1 MAMLF
6 PAPIWGWI
14 YCKCVSAVCSAVQQI
29 VVWRAD
35 FRPATVGGGYSP
47 PALYDQT
54 MTNRLGEFI
63 PASGFR
69 VMPPLACKG
78 RVGIRGR
85 QFDTIKAR
93 ANSQKP
99 KIGLY
104 EFARACTDHWC
115 LLHPSPTPPLQAREG
130 MRSVTLVCTIHRN
143 THAHYLAGMAAAPT
157 GESGVRQLPGCVT
170 KLAAGPARRVAQRF
184 HKPVGRYGMIL
195 LFFK

>member
-1 MAMLF
+1 MLIGCLLSSAANCCLAGRF
-6 PAPIWGWI
+6 PPSHCRGRLFA
-14 YCKCVSAVCSAVQQI
+14 SRAVRPDNNKQVGRIHTS
-29 VVWRAD
+29 
-35 FRPATVGGGYSP
+35 FRFQSHASP
-47 PALYDQT
+47 CLQ
-54 MTNRLGEFI
+54 GE
-63 PASGFR
+63 
-69 VMPPLACKG
+69 G

-85 QFDTIKAR
+85 QLDTIKAR

-143 THAHYLAGMAAAPT
+143 THAHYLAGMGAAPT